1 MKNLVVLPLFAV
13 GVTLALSACAPE
25 GGRYIGMNKCS
36 ADGSV
41 VWYEYPN
48 AQGSYEGL
56 NNNEANCANR
66 R

>member
-1 MKNLVVLPLFAV
+1 MLRAVLLV
-13 GVTLALSACAPE
+13 LALSLLTGC
-25 GGRYIGMNKCS
+25 GGRFAGFSNCS

-56 NNNEANCANR
+56 NNGPCK
-66 R
+66 